1 MTIYD
6 QIMLTNP
13 DLFKVLAVLF
23 FAMCGAI
30 GNVCH
35 DRKF

>member
-13 DLFKVLAVLF
+13 DLFKVLAALVF
-23 FAMCGAI
+23 C
-30 GNVCH
+30 NVWR
-35 DRKF
+35 DRQRLS